1 MAPLTRDLV
10 LATAVRLVDELG
22 LPALTMRRLG
32 VELGVEAMSLYHHVD
47 GKPAL
52 LAGVADAVMAELEL
66 PDPALPW
73 DERLHALAGGFRA
86 LAHRHPHVFPLL
98 VTRSGP
104 AAGAA
109 VDAILDALRAAGL
122 EAPLVGTA
130 YAALVSLVEGFA
142 MEELTGAF
150 EGSPAVGVG
159 EADAHFAGAVELL
172 LAGVRA
178 SLARPARDAS
188 GGAAGA

>member
-32 VELGVEAMSLYHHVD
+32 AELGVEAMSLYHHVD
-47 GKPAL
+47 GKAAL

-66 PDPALPW
+66 PDPSLPW
-73 DERLHALAGGFRA
+73 DERLLALARGYRA

-98 VTRSGP
+98 VTGSGP

-109 VDAILDALRAAGL
+109 VGAILAALRDAGL
-122 EAPLVGTA
+122 PDPLVGTA

-142 MEELTGAF
+142 MEELTGALV
-150 EGSPAVGVG
+150 GTPAGGAG

-172 LAGVRA
+172 LDGVRA
-178 SLARPARDAS
+178 ALAR
-188 GGAAGA
+188 

>member
-1 MAPLTRDLV
+1 MAKLTRDLV
-10 LATAVRLVDELG
+10 LAAAVRLVDEHG

-32 VELGVEAMSLYHHVD
+32 TELGVEAMSLYHHVD
-47 GKPAL
+47 GKAAL
-52 LAGVADAVMAELEL
+52 LAGVADAVMAELGL

-73 DERLHALAGGFRA
+73 DERLRTLARGYRA

-98 VTRSGP
+98 VTGSGP

-109 VDAILDALRAAGL
+109 VEAILDALRDAGL
-122 EAPLVGTA
+122 RGPLVGTA

-142 MEELTGAF
+142 MEELTGALD
-150 EGSPAVGVG
+150 GTPAGG
-159 EADAHFAGAVELL
+159 ADAADEHFDGAVELL

-178 SLARPARDAS
+178 TLAGRA
-188 GGAAGA
+188 